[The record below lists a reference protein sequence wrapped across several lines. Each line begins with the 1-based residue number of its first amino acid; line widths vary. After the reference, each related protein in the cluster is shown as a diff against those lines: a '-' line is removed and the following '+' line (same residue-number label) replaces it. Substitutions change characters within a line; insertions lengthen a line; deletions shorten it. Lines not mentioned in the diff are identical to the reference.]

1 MADNKL
7 DSIIWNEISSS
18 NKPEVTKVGSE
29 FVMDKMPYHSI
40 SKEDV
45 IDDDSLKYES
55 EGKSISFKPLR
66 IEWDKPHPIYYIYLA
81 SAKLYKRSL
90 RL

>member
-1 MADNKL
+1 MNF
-7 DSIIWNEISSS
+7 
-18 NKPEVTKVGSE
+18 KVGDRIEYVGTSANIE
-29 FVMDKMPYHSI
+29 RGARGVIVNIDATIWRTSI
-40 SKEDV
+40 C
-45 IDDDSLKYES
+45 
-55 EGKSISFKPLR
+55 PLR